1 MKEKIMILG
10 AGRGQ
15 VDLIRAAKK
24 LGYTTVVTSIEG
36 KYPGFELADE
46 ICYADIS
53 DPEEIAEAARRY
65 NVQGIVTACLD
76 TGIAA
81 LGYACEKNGL
91 VGLSAES
98 ARLSGDKLLMKAAFM
113 ESGVKTA
120 RYKQIFSLEQA
131 QDVLKELKLPLI
143 VKATDLQGSRGI
155 NIVYSEDELVEGYNR
170 TMSET
175 KKDFCIIEEFIE
187 GYEFGAQAFVINN
200 EVLFVLPCGDIT
212 YLGNTNIPIGHYSPL
227 EMDEEMVAE
236 VEFQVKAAIKALKLN
251 NCAVNVDMILKNG
264 EVYIIELTGRVGA
277 NCLPQLIS
285 IYYGIDIYKL
295 IVETAMGNNPPGYF
309 KKAKKA
315 PTACYAK
322 MLISEKNGILKEIIN
337 TNSPDENI
345 EEITFFVENGDVVHK
360 FNNSKDCI
368 GQVVVKGENLKE
380 CEKLIDKVIDH
391 ISFEME

>member
-212 YLGNTNIPIGHYSPL
+212 YLGNTNIPIGHYAPL
-227 EMDEEMVAE
+227 GMDEEMAAE

-295 IVETAMGNNPPGYF
+295 IVETAMGNNPSGYF
-309 KKAKKA
+309 KEAKKA

>member
-1 MKEKIMILG
+1 
-10 AGRGQ
+10 
-15 VDLIRAAKK
+15 
-24 LGYTTVVTSIEG
+24 
-36 KYPGFELADE
+36 
-46 ICYADIS
+46 
-53 DPEEIAEAARRY
+53 
-65 NVQGIVTACLD
+65 
-76 TGIAA
+76 
-81 LGYACEKNGL
+81 
-91 VGLSAES
+91 
-98 ARLSGDKLLMKAAFM
+98 MKAAFM
-113 ESGVKTA
+113 ENGVKTA

-131 QDVLKELKLPLI
+131 QDALKELKLPLI

-187 GYEFGAQAFVINN
+187 GYDFGAQAFVINN
-200 EVLFVLPCGDIT
+200 EVLFVLPCGNIT
-212 YLGNTNIPIGHYSPL
+212 YLGNTNIPIGHYFPL
-227 EMDEEMVAE
+227 EMDEEMAVE

-295 IVETAMGNNPPGYF
+295 IVETAMGKDPSGYF
-309 KKAKKA
+309 KEAKKA
-315 PTACYAK
+315 PTVCYAK
-322 MLISEKNGILKEIIN
+322 MLISEKNGILREIIN
-337 TNSPDENI
+337 TNSTDENV
-345 EEITFFVENGDVVHK
+345 EEITFFVENGDVIHK

-368 GQVVVKGENLKE
+368 GQVVVKGENLKA

>member
-212 YLGNTNIPIGHYSPL
+212 YLGNTNIPIGHYAPL
-227 EMDEEMVAE
+227 GMDEEMAAE

-295 IVETAMGNNPPGYF
+295 IVETAMGNNPSGYF